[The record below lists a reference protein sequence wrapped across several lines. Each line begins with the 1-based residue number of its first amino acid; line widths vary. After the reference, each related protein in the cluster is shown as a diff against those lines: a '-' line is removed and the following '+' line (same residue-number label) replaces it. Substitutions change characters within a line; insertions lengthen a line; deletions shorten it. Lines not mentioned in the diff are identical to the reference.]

1 MKEENARKWKLMNTS
16 NSKSPKEL
24 SGEYHMGEACIFDRG
39 GTRVL
44 SAELIDANTG
54 EIVYMATSSKTILDD
69 YANLINIMESE
80 DRVYFEEG
88 ISRKSG
94 RTFYRM
100 MPVL

>member
-1 MKEENARKWKLMNTS
+1 MKAENAKKWKLMNTTD
-16 NSKSPKEL
+16 SKSPKEL
-24 SGEYHMGEACIFDRG
+24 SGEYHVGEFCTFDRG
-39 GTRVL
+39 ETRVL

-54 EIVYMATSSKTILDD
+54 EIVYMATSSKTIIDD
-69 YANLINIMESE
+69 LSNLVDILEPE

>member
-1 MKEENARKWKLMNTS
+1 MKEENARKWKLMNTI

-24 SGEYHMGEACIFDRG
+24 IGEYHMGESCIFERG

-44 SAELIDANTG
+44 SAELIDADTG

-69 YANLINIMESE
+69 YANLFDILEPE

-100 MPVL
+100 MPVM